1 MADKRIGYLVS
12 EYPAP
17 SHTFIRREI
26 DVLRRKG
33 LNIATF
39 SIRRPAM
46 NSRLGVEDQ
55 QALTETRYL
64 FPVSLLSVLSAQ
76 LWAISTSPGNYL
88 KSGIWATKH
97 AAPGLKE
104 FLWRWI
110 YFFEAIVLARMLS
123 EAKVTHLHSH
133 FANSAARVGLI
144 ASKFLGIP
152 WSVTLHGAADWAYP
166 NGYLLPGKV
175 ASAEFVAC
183 VSHYTRSQAMWRTPE
198 SDWGKMFVARCG
210 IDLESFAYRTDPP
223 RQRAIFRIVNIG
235 RLVPEK
241 AQVGLIEALSL
252 LRSQGFDAELR
263 IVGAGPLIN
272 ELKKHIARCGV
283 EDRCTLLGQM
293 TESEVK
299 EELREADVF
308 VMTSLMEGLP
318 VVLMEAMA
326 IGVPVV
332 APGVAGIPE
341 LVEHEHTGLLF
352 FPGDWEGL
360 AHQLVRLI
368 DDAALRQSFSEA
380 GRIQVAKFHDIEMSL
395 TDLRKRLCD
404 MT

>member
-33 LNIATF
+33 LNISTF
-39 SIRRPAM
+39 SIRRPAIDC
-46 NSRLGVEDQ
+46 RLGVEDQ
-55 QALTETRYL
+55 HALTETRYL

-76 LWAISTSPGNYL
+76 LWAISTSPGHYL
-88 KSGIWATKH
+88 KSGIWAMKH

-123 EAKVTHLHSH
+123 EARVTHLHSH
-133 FANSAARVGLI
+133 FANSAARVGVI
-144 ASKFLGIP
+144 ASKFLGVP

-166 NGYLLPGKV
+166 NGFLLPGKI
-175 ASAEFVAC
+175 AAAEFVVC

-210 IDLESFAYRTDPP
+210 IDLESFASRTVTL
-223 RQRAIFRIVNIG
+223 RENATFRIVNVG

-241 AQVGLIEALSL
+241 AQVGLVDALSR

-263 IVGAGPLIN
+263 IVGSGPLTN
-272 ELKKHIARCGV
+272 VLKKHIASCGV
-283 EDRCTLLGQM
+283 EDSCSLLGQM
-293 TESEVK
+293 TEAEVK
-299 EELREADVF
+299 EELRQADVF

-360 AHQLVRLI
+360 AGHIARLI
-368 DDAALRQSFSEA
+368 DDAELRRSFSEA
-380 GRIQVAKFHDIEMSL
+380 GRIQVAKFHDIETSL
-395 TDLRKRLCD
+395 TNLKHRLCD
-404 MT
+404 SN